1 MSGTEEYPAEL
12 PGSDGE
18 HELQERYGTCKR
30 ARGFYSRQMPAA
42 SMGAMARSKPGGLFS
57 VLLIC
62 SCMAAG
68 DEGTPGPL
76 PAAHAHNDYL
86 HKRPLLDALAHG
98 FCSAEADIFLV
109 DGALLVAHE
118 RASLDKNRT
127 LKALYL
133 DPLLERTRKNSGR
146 VHPGGPVFTLLI
158 DIKDHAEKTYTALHS
173 LLGKYPGML
182 SEVRGGKHLPRG
194 VKVVISGNRPKQLMK
209 AQELRFAGV
218 DGRLGDLESAEPA
231 HFLPMISDR
240 WSRVFRWR
248 GKGAMPA
255 AESAKLRDIV
265 NKAHSGGRVVR
276 FWATPEDPAV
286 WKVLLEAGV
295 DLVNTDDLAGLQKF
309 LLERKGS

>member
-1 MSGTEEYPAEL
+1 MNKVCGLLALLLTWS
-12 PGSDGE
+12 
-18 HELQERYGTCKR
+18 C
-30 ARGFYSRQMPAA
+30 PAA
-42 SMGAMARSKPGGLFS
+42 AEEGAPKPL
-57 VLLIC
+57 
-62 SCMAAG
+62 A
-68 DEGTPGPL
+68 
-76 PAAHAHNDYL
+76 AAHAHNDYL

-109 DGALLVAHE
+109 DGVLLVAHE

-127 LKALYL
+127 LETLYL
-133 DPLLERTRKNSGR
+133 DPLLERSRKNSGR

-158 DIKDHAEKTYTALHS
+158 DIKDNAEKTYTALHK
-173 LLGKYPGML
+173 LLGKYRAML
-182 SEVRGGKHLPRG
+182 SEVRGGKHLPRA

-218 DGRLGDLESAEPA
+218 DGRIGDLESAEPA

-255 AESAKLRDIV
+255 AESRKLRDIV
-265 NKAHSGGRVVR
+265 SKAHSGGRVVR

-286 WKVLLEAGV
+286 WKVLLDAGV